1 MTAPAS
7 PTSPI
12 TPPEEMEVAVPTLSS
27 RVSFPKVTVA
37 ADELN
42 QEPDRQV
49 ASQPPDQLSPSASA
63 TSSPS
68 SGGNNNK
75 SWLLRL
81 FESKLFDS
89 SMAMAY
95 MFNSKEPG
103 VLGYIGNKLFT
114 YPDAELD
121 FYLPQMV
128 NMYVMY
134 HEVAEVLHPYLIHR

>member
-1 MTAPAS
+1 MVVIS
-7 PTSPI
+7 QC
-12 TPPEEMEVAVPTLSS
+12 PPKVVVSTLSS
-27 RVSFPKVTVA
+27 RVAFPKVTVA

-42 QEPDRQV
+42 QEPDRQT
-49 ASQPPDQLSPSASA
+49 ASHPPDQLSPTASA
-63 TSSPS
+63 ASSPT

-103 VLGYIGNKLFT
+103 VLGFLGNKLFS
-114 YPDAELD
+114 YPDTELD

>member
-1 MTAPAS
+1 MLILQRAS
-7 PTSPI
+7 K
-12 TPPEEMEVAVPTLSS
+12 VAVPTLSS
-27 RVSFPKVTVA
+27 RVAFPRVTVA

-42 QEPDRQV
+42 QEPDRQS
-49 ASQPPDQLSPSASA
+49 ASQPPSDPLSPSASA
-63 TSSPS
+63 NSSPTSSGGG
-68 SGGNNNK
+68 GGNNNK

>member
-1 MTAPAS
+1 MTVVLILQRPS
-7 PTSPI
+7 K
-12 TPPEEMEVAVPTLSS
+12 VAVPTLSS
-27 RVSFPKVTVA
+27 RVAFPRVTVA

-42 QEPDRQV
+42 QEPDRQSA
-49 ASQPPDQLSPSASA
+49 ASQPPSSDPLSPSASA
-63 TSSPS
+63 NSSPTSSGG
-68 SGGNNNK
+68 GGNNNK

-81 FESKLFDS
+81 FESKLFDC

>member
-1 MTAPAS
+1 MHC
-7 PTSPI
+7 PTK
-12 TPPEEMEVAVPTLSS
+12 AVPTLSS
-27 RVSFPKVTVA
+27 RVAFPKVIVA
-37 ADELN
+37 ADDLSSCVD
-42 QEPDRQV
+42 QMTV
-49 ASQPPDQLSPSASA
+49 LAGPPGQLSPTALSPTSA
-63 TSSPS
+63 
-68 SGGNNNK
+68 GNNNNK

>member
-1 MTAPAS
+1 MNS
-7 PTSPI
+7 
-12 TPPEEMEVAVPTLSS
+12 
-27 RVSFPKVTVA
+27 
-37 ADELN
+37 
-42 QEPDRQV
+42 
-49 ASQPPDQLSPSASA
+49 
-63 TSSPS
+63 
-68 SGGNNNK
+68 NK

-114 YPDAELD
+114 YPAAELD

-134 HEVAEVLHPYLIHR
+134 PEVAEVLHPYLIHRSIISIYITHILKPHLF